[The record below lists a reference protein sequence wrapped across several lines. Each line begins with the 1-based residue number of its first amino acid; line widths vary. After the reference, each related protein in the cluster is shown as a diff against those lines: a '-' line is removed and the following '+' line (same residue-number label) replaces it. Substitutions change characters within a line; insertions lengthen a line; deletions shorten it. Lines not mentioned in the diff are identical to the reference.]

1 MTGKEFTAI
10 VIVFTL
16 TVLAPLAVGIV
27 IRLVRGPRRDGAP
40 IADPTVHA
48 RIDRLEQSMDAI
60 AIEIERISEGQRFV
74 TKILTE
80 RPAQSLQPPERSAL
94 RPSNTPH

>member
-1 MTGKEFTAI
+1 MTGREFTAI

-16 TVLAPLAVGIV
+16 TVLMPLSLGVV
-27 IRLVRGPRRDGAP
+27 IRLMRGPRPESLPGS
-40 IADPTVHA
+40 DPTMHA

-74 TKILTE
+74 TRILSE
-80 RPAQSLQPPERSAL
+80 RPPQSLQPDRTSL

>member
-1 MTGKEFTAI
+1 MSGREFTAI

-16 TVLAPLAVGIV
+16 TVLMPLSIGVV
-27 IRLVRGPRRDGAP
+27 IRMLKGPRRESIPAG
-40 IADPTVHA
+40 DPSTNA
-48 RIDRLEQSMDAI
+48 RLDRLEQSMDAI

-80 RPAQSLQPPERSAL
+80 RPTLPPPERSGS
-94 RPSNTPH
+94 RSSSTPH

>member
-1 MTGKEFTAI
+1 MNGKEFTAI

-16 TVLAPLAVGIV
+16 TVLMPLSIGIV
-27 IRLVRGPRRDGAP
+27 IRFVKGPRRESFPAS
-40 IADPTVHA
+40 DPTLHA

-60 AIEIERISEGQRFV
+60 AVEIERISEGQRFV
-74 TKILTE
+74 TKIMTE
-80 RPAQSLQPPERSAL
+80 RPAASLQQPERSAI